1 MTLLTLILEMR
12 KQSRLRKEFRQF
24 KSPSFYEDSKNKFNL
39 LPFNFHRLNSGN
51 ELLINFLGDFLIVEK
66 GSIEK
71 ILKKDRSLLQSDV
84 YFDLLS
90 NNFIHDSAEVKNLEL
105 LANRLRAKKSHV
117 LHFASLH
124 IFVITLR
131 CEHTCQY
138 CQVSRVSQN
147 KTKYDFDYF

>member
-105 LANRLRAKKSHV
+105 LANRLRAKKFYILLLSIFLLLLSDANIHV
-117 LHFASLH
+117 NIVKFQEFL
-124 IFVITLR
+124 
-131 CEHTCQY
+131 
-138 CQVSRVSQN
+138 
-147 KTKYDFDYF
+147 KTKLSMILSLLI